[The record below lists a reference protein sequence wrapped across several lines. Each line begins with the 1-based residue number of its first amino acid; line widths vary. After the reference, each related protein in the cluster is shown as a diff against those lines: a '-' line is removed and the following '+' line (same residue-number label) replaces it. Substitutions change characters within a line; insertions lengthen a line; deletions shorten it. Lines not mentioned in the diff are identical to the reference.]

1 MRAKYCFPV
10 KIIKRKSKIYKP
22 WISKGIL
29 KSIKRKNKL
38 YKSFL
43 QNQNPIAE
51 SKYKVYK
58 NKLTHSIRIA
68 KRIYFDMKLNEN
80 KSNMKA
86 TWKILN
92 NIINR
97 KNTKP
102 KINSIFKLD
111 GRVTLGA
118 FEISNQ
124 FCNYFSNIGVVL

>member
-1 MRAKYCFPV
+1 MYSNIYNDCFPV
-10 KIIKRKSKIYKP
+10 KTIKRKSKFYKP

-43 QNQNPIAE
+43 QNRNPIAE

-80 KSNMKA
+80 KSNMKE
-86 TWKILN
+86 T
-92 NIINR
+92 
-97 KNTKP
+97 
-102 KINSIFKLD
+102 
-111 GRVTLGA
+111 
-118 FEISNQ
+118 
-124 FCNYFSNIGVVL
+124 